1 MRREDFLERLFMCI
15 ERNIPNEDYSISE
28 FARDMCMSRSAL
40 FRMTK
45 ECTGTSPVRLL
56 REARKAIS

>member
-15 ERNIPNEDYSISE
+15 DRNTLNEEYSISE
-28 FARDMCMSRSAL
+28 LARDMCVSRSAL

-45 ECTGTSPVRLL
+45 ECTGTSPARLL
-56 REARKAIS
+56 REARDTIS